1 MKRELTYKP
10 LADLIPYAN
19 NSRTHSDEQVNQ
31 VAASIKE
38 FGFTNPILVD
48 EQGGIIAGHGRLMA
62 AKKLRLDEVPTI
74 TLAGLTE
81 AQKKAYVIAD
91 NQLALNAG
99 WNEEALKLEL
109 ESLSELNFD
118 LDLIGFDQSELDRL
132 LDIVN
137 EAEGDNAYT
146 KKVDIPVYE
155 PSGEKPSLDDLYEAD
170 RSYDLIHDI
179 KESNLPEDEKQF
191 LMLAAGRHVVFDFE
205 QIANYYAHS
214 SEECQRFMEDSALVI
229 IDFNKAIELGYVNLS
244 EKISEQYTKDYPD
257 EE

>member
-1 MKRELTYKP
+1 LKRELTYKP

-19 NSRTHSDEQVNQ
+19 NSRTHSDEQVAQ

-48 EQGGIIAGHGRLMA
+48 ESNGIVAGHGRVLA
-62 AKKLRLDEVPTI
+62 AKKLKLEEVPCIELT
-74 TLAGLTE
+74 GLTE
-81 AQKKAYVIAD
+81 AQRKAYVIAD

-99 WNEEALKLEL
+99 WNEEILKLEL
-109 ESLSELNFD
+109 ESLKELNFD
-118 LDLIGFDQSELDRL
+118 VDLIGFDSEELDRL
-132 LDIVN
+132 LGIID
-137 EAEGDNAYT
+137 EADGDNAYT

-155 PSGEKPSLDDLYEAD
+155 PSGEKPKLEELYDAD

-179 KESNLPEDEKQF
+179 KESNLPDDEKQF

-214 SEECQRFMEDSALVI
+214 SEECQKFMEDSALVI

-244 EKISEQYTKDYPD
+244 EKISEQYTKDYTD